1 MLLRALGA
9 VIDHRGLPARAR
21 FHHSHHRVQKVTA
34 ASPRCRYAAELFD
47 LVNKD
52 PERWAVAGNVV
63 DLAQQLAGCRHTG
76 EG

>member
-1 MLLRALGA
+1 MRPRAG
-9 VIDHRGLPARAR
+9 AR
-21 FHHSHHRVQKVTA
+21 FHHSHRRVQKVTA

-63 DLAQQLAGCRHTG
+63 DLAQQLAGCRRTG
-76 EG
+76 KG